1 MGFYFL
7 FMVEKRIYMEKQNY
21 FNGEMYALL
30 LPENESKFVLKEI
43 CDRFGIEF
51 TYPEL
56 LDDDVHYYRWLISD
70 QGIGLVGNIVLLNEF
85 TNKKR
90 TDKVFRS
97 LTQLE
102 DFLLEKLSTK
112 TGRKITD
119 KLIQ

>member
-1 MGFYFL
+1 
-7 FMVEKRIYMEKQNY
+7 MEKQNY
-21 FNGEMYALL
+21 FNGEIYALL
-30 LPENESKFVLKEI
+30 LPENESKFILKEI

-56 LDDDVHYYRWLISD
+56 LNDDVHYYRWLISD
-70 QGIGLVGNIVLLNEF
+70 HGIGLVGNIVLLNEF

-90 TDKVFRS
+90 TDKIFRS

-112 TGRKITD
+112 TGRKITN